1 MSDLAGQGRTFEQSL
16 LLLGG
21 AGMDTIGIRR
31 VFVLLFSVGIVCT
44 WFCYGEAQEGN
55 KYVGSEVCKTCHL
68 EEYDSFL
75 KHSKKVGSYESIVL
89 MKKELSDS
97 ELQTCYKCH
106 TTGYGE
112 PGGFRSE
119 QETPQLK
126 NAGCETCH
134 GSGGAHSE
142 TGNKDDIKGKL
153 TAADCDKC
161 HSSDRVAAFKYK
173 PLIYGGAH

>member
-1 MSDLAGQGRTFEQSL
+1 MARLWG
-16 LLLGG
+16 
-21 AGMDTIGIRR
+21 
-31 VFVLLFSVGIVCT
+31 
-44 WFCYGEAQEGN
+44 AQERN
-55 KYVGSEVCKTCHL
+55 KFVGSEACKACHAG
-68 EEYDSFL
+68 EYESFL
-75 KHSKKVGSYESIVL
+75 KHSKKVASYESIAL
-89 MKKELSDS
+89 MKKELTDS
-97 ELQTCYKCH
+97 EMQDCYKCH

-134 GSGGAHSE
+134 GSGGTHSE
-142 TGNKDDIKGKL
+142 TVNKDDIKGKL
-153 TAADCDKC
+153 TAADCDRC